1 MRIHTSPVRRTYTG
15 EEAER
20 FRLYD
25 LSHVD
30 YVYAGAGE
38 KTAGTEMNDGECAG
52 NL

>member
-1 MRIHTSPVRRTYTG
+1 MHIYTSPVRRTYIG

-20 FRLYD
+20 FRLCD

-30 YVYAGAGE
+30 YVCAGVGE